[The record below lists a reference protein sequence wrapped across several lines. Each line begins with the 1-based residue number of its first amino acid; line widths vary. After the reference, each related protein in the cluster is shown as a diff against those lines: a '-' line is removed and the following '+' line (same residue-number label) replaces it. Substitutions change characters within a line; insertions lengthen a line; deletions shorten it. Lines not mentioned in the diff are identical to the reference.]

1 MTAAVVPEVGQ
12 MGNEPEDAGLD
23 RWCMTQAVPNLR
35 ILCTSCFPTTR
46 PATLTVQA
54 LAWRTAEHIV
64 RNWRSI
70 APSGRG

>member
-23 RWCMTQAVPNLR
+23 LPNLR